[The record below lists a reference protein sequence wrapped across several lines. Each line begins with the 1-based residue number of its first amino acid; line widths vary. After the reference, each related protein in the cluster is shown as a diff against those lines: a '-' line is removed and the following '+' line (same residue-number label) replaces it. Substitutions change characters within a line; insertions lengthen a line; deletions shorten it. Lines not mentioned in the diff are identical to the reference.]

1 MKYKIVVD
9 SSSNLKN
16 DYIKDD
22 EVGFAVIPL
31 SVRIGD
37 KEYLD
42 DDNAEVDQMLEDLS
56 NNKNGGA
63 SSCPPPGAYA
73 EAYKDADNIIAIT
86 ISSKMSGSFNSAFVG
101 SLEYENKAI
110 HIVDSKATAGVI
122 QLIADKAYEMIKSGM
137 DFKDIE
143 IEIDKYAESLNLLF
157 ILDKFDN
164 LVKAGRMSKIAAFV
178 ATSLSIKPLC
188 VAHKGEIKILKK
200 TRTMKMALKNVVN
213 EMKQI
218 VNDDDVNRV
227 CIITCVQNDS
237 NVEKLKSIIETNM
250 NFKEIR
256 IVGAKL
262 LDSYYQLPG
271 GLIISF

>member
-63 SSCPPPGAYA
+63 SSCPPPGSYA

>member
-73 EAYKDADNIIAIT
+73 EAYKDADNIIVIT

-237 NVEKLKSIIETNM
+237 NVEKLKNIIETNM